1 MTAIAHPYRARAE
14 GRKKWHRAPSQLD
27 YIDSFFFATPRVL
40 YRRLMII
47 LLCRVTRGLR
57 YTFFFFLVER
67 EYGMCTRLNCASNL
81 VPLFYSE
88 EQIERDY

>member
-14 GRKKWHRAPSQLD
+14 GRKKMAPRPLAARL
-27 YIDSFFFATPRVL
+27 YRFFLFCHPARVL

-57 YTFFFFLVER
+57 YTFFFFRER
-67 EYGMCTRLNCASNL
+67 EST
-81 VPLFYSE
+81 
-88 EQIERDY
+88 ERVLD